1 MSIFYCVKIL
11 VIDDDKTLTSM
22 LSKFF
27 NFQGH
32 VTVVI
37 NDPWEGL
44 DRIQKEHFDVI
55 LLDICMPEFSGE
67 QIIKTLATN
76 EVLQNQNIFILS
88 ANLGNKFIMKDLLR
102 REGINGCLE
111 KPIDLDE
118 LLTVITNKD
127 HVPKIA

>member
-1 MSIFYCVKIL
+1 VKIL

-32 VTVVI
+32 TAVVL
-37 NDPWEGL
+37 NDPWDGL

-55 LLDICMPEFSGE
+55 LLDICMPEFSGD

-76 EVLQNQNIFILS
+76 EILQDQNIFVLS
-88 ANLGNKFIMKDLLR
+88 ANLGNKFIIKDLLR
-102 REGINGCLE
+102 RDGINGCLE
-111 KPIDLDE
+111 KPMDLDK
-118 LLTVITNKD
+118 LLEIITDKNFC
-127 HVPKIA
+127 PEII

>member
-1 MSIFYCVKIL
+1 MKIL

-32 VTVVI
+32 PTVVI
-37 NDPWEGL
+37 NDPWDGL

-76 EVLQNQNIFILS
+76 EVLQDQNIFIFS
-88 ANLGNKFIMKDLLR
+88 ANLGNQFIIKDLLR
-102 REGINGCLE
+102 RNGINGCLE

-118 LLTVITNKD
+118 LLSEISNTD
-127 HVPKIA
+127 YFPKIV